1 MTVQDMKR
9 WHNWS
14 GSVQGRPIVIEK
26 PTSIEDVVWLVKRY
40 SRSGLT
46 IRVVGAGH
54 SFTPLVQTDDVLVS
68 LENLQGLVEVDR
80 EAMTAT
86 VWGGTRLKALGE
98 LLFEQGLAQENLG
111 DIDVQSIAGAISTG
125 THGTGTCFGSL
136 ATQVVGLTLVLADG
150 DVVECSQ
157 QQQAELFKA
166 AQVSLGA
173 LGIIV
178 QVKLRVVPAR
188 RLRYQARRYALDECL
203 ANIETLKS
211 ENTHF
216 EYYWMPYTNDG
227 QLKLMN
233 ETDEPVSRNIVWE
246 TVDKVVMENWV
257 FGAFSELCRRMPR
270 MCERVCAITGKGIAT
285 IDEVGY
291 SHRLFSTP
299 REVRF
304 QEMEYNIP
312 AHYLP
317 TVLQEIKDCINKE
330 RFRVHFPIECRF
342 VQSDDIWLSPAYERE
357 SAYIAVHMYKGMP
370 YRDYFYHIE
379 QIFKKYQG
387 RPHWGKL
394 HMRTARD
401 LSTLYPRWN
410 DFRRV
415 RDEVDPHGVFLNSYL
430 QALLDVKIEQTEM
443 VSLA

>member
-9 WHNWS
+9 WRNWS
-14 GSVQGRPIVIEK
+14 GSVQARPVAIEK
-26 PTSIEDVVWLVKRY
+26 PASIDEVVWLIKRY

-54 SFTPLVQTDDVLVS
+54 SFTPLVQTDNVLVS
-68 LENLQGLVEVDR
+68 LERLQGLVEVDH
-80 EAMTAT
+80 ATMTAT

-98 LLFEQGLAQENLG
+98 LLFAHGVAQENLG
-111 DIDVQSIAGAISTG
+111 DINVQTIAGAISTG
-125 THGTGTCFGSL
+125 THGTGAAFGSL
-136 ATQVVGLTLVLADG
+136 ATQVVGLTLVLANG
-150 DVVECSQ
+150 DVVECSPQ
-157 QQQAELFKA
+157 QQPELFKA

-178 QVKLRVVPAR
+178 QVRLRVVPAKK
-188 RLRYQARRYALDECL
+188 LRYQVHRYALGACL
-203 ANIETLKS
+203 TNIERLKN

-216 EYYWMPYTNDG
+216 EYYWMPYTNEG

-233 ETDEPVSRNIVWE
+233 ETDRPISASTVWG

-257 FGAFSELCRRMPR
+257 YGALSELCRRVPA
-270 MCERVCAITGKGIAT
+270 MCERVCALSSKGIAS
-285 IDEVGY
+285 IDEVEY
-291 SHRLFSTP
+291 SHRLFTTP

-312 AHYLP
+312 AQSMP
-317 TVLQEIKDCINKE
+317 TVLQEIKDCIDE
-330 RFRVHFPIECRF
+330 HRFRVHFPIECRF
-342 VQSDDIWLSPAYERE
+342 VHSDDIWLSPAYERE

-379 QIFKKYQG
+379 QIFKRHQG

-394 HMRTARD
+394 HLRTTNELAE
-401 LSTLYPRWN
+401 LYPRWH
-410 DFRRV
+410 DFRRI
-415 RDEVDPHGVFLNSYL
+415 RDDVDPHGIFLNDYL
-430 QALLDVKIEQTEM
+430 RSLFGASILAHEP
-443 VSLA
+443 VSFA